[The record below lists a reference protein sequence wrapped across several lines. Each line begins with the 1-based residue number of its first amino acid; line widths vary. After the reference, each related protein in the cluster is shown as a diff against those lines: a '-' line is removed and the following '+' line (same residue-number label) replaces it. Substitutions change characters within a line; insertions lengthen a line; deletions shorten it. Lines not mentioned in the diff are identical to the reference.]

1 MALKILFNHRP
12 AKIMSKPPISLKPV
26 KFKDPFS
33 NMIFKPNKHPE
44 LKPIF
49 ANCSQLSQS
58 RSADAFR
65 GKTNASSATN
75 RNSQKF
81 FLGPNYFETL
91 ISPTSLSP
99 SNKKHLVHKGQV
111 KLKLPPIKKNPKIL
125 PKLKKIEFN
134 GTFGQNNLEL

>member
-1 MALKILFNHRP
+1 
-12 AKIMSKPPISLKPV
+12 MSKPPISLKPV

-49 ANCSQLSQS
+49 ANSRQLNQS
-58 RSADAFR
+58 RSADELR
-65 GKTNASSATN
+65 NKTNASSAVN

-91 ISPTSLSP
+91 QSPASP
-99 SNKKHLVHKGQV
+99 SSLNPLNNKILVHKEQV
-111 KLKLPPIKKNPKIL
+111 KLKFPPLKKNPKIL

-134 GTFGQNNLEL
+134 GTFGLNK